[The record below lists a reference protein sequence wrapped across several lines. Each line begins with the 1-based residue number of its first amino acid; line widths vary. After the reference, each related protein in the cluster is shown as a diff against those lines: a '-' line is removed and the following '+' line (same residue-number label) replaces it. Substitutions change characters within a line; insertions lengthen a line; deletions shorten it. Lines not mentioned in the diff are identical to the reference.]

1 MPIVQV
7 ALDIPLDRLFD
18 YEAPTAMAD
27 DVGRRVLVP
36 FGQEQKVGIILAVNA
51 SSLHPVEQIK
61 PISILWRDVPA
72 LSASDLGF
80 LRFCSEYYH
89 HPLGPVVL
97 NALPPGLRRISG
109 WTPPKRQSRPSVPEA
124 VAFPTLTADQ
134 AVAVAAIRSQ
144 DAGFRPFLLKGIT
157 GSGKTEV
164 YLNAIQHWVQQG
176 KQVLVLTPEINLTP
190 QFELRFRQRLP
201 DISMVSLHSN
211 LGEKERVS
219 RWLKAQ
225 SGEASVILGT
235 RLAVLCPIP
244 RLGLIVVDE
253 EHDASYKQ
261 QEGLRYSARDL
272 AIVRARM
279 LQIPVVLGS
288 ATPALESWWN
298 SQSGRYQ
305 LLTLSQRAQ
314 PGARLPL
321 IEMIA
326 APPRH
331 SPQSIAKPLLTALGQ
346 RLARAEQSLVFINRR
361 GYAPVLLCGQCGWVC
376 ACDRCSA
383 RMVVHLRARQLRC
396 HHCGDQR
403 PIPTH
408 CPECGNTRLESTGE
422 GTQKIEAQ
430 LREQFPSAR
439 ILRVDSDSLSRRDAW
454 AETATAIQEGDVD
467 IIVGTQI
474 MVKGHDFP
482 KITLVAALNVDGA
495 LFSSDFRGSERLFS
509 QLVQVAGRAGRADR
523 PGEVMIQTAFP
534 DHPLFGA
541 LLQHDYEAFAKRELE
556 QRRLAGFPPF
566 MYQAILRAAAENP
579 GHVESF
585 MAEAV
590 EKARPLAGGIEIYDP
605 VPAPMA
611 RLAGKTRMQLLAQ
624 CSHRGRL
631 QAFLTTW
638 QSHLFA
644 MARSRVSWV
653 LDVDPLE
660 L

>member
-1 MPIVQV
+1 MVSCSS
-7 ALDIPLDRLFD
+7 
-18 YEAPTAMAD
+18 PTATAS

-36 FGQEQKVGIILAVNA
+36 FGQEEKVGVILAVNA
-51 SSLHPVEQIK
+51 SSDHPAEQIK
-61 PISILWRDVPA
+61 PIRMLWRDVPA
-72 LSASDLGF
+72 LSETDLRF

-89 HPLGPVVL
+89 HPMGSVVV
-97 NALPPGLRRISG
+97 NALPPGLRRVSG
-109 WTPPKRQSRPSVPEA
+109 WSPPKRQARTTIPDALP
-124 VAFPTLTADQ
+124 FPVLTADQ
-134 AVAVAAIRSQ
+134 SDAVTAIC
-144 DAGFRPFLLKGIT
+144 AHGTGFRPYLLKGIT

-164 YLNAIQHWVQQG
+164 YLNAIQHGVQQG
-176 KQVLVLTPEINLTP
+176 MQVLVLTPEINLTP

-201 DISMVSLHSN
+201 DVPLISLHSN
-211 LGEKERVS
+211 LGEKARAA

-272 AIVRARM
+272 AIVRAQM

-298 SQSGRYQ
+298 GQSGRYQ
-305 LLTLSQRAQ
+305 LLKLSQRAQ
-314 PGARLPL
+314 PGARLPPIL
-321 IEMIA
+321 LVA
-326 APPRH
+326 APPKH
-331 SPQSIAKPLLTALGQ
+331 SAQSISKPVLQALGQ
-346 RLARAEQSLVFINRR
+346 RLERAEQSLVFINRR
-361 GYAPVLLCGQCGWVC
+361 GYAPVLLCSQCGWVC
-376 ACDRCSA
+376 ACSRCSA
-383 RMVVHLRARQLRC
+383 RMVVHLRARHLRC
-396 HHCGDQR
+396 HHCGGQR
-403 PIPTH
+403 TIPSH
-408 CPECGNTRLESTGE
+408 CPECGNTRLESTGD
-422 GTQKIEAQ
+422 GTQKIEAL

-439 ILRVDSDSLSRRDAW
+439 IMRVDSDTLSRRDAW
-454 AETATAIQEGDVD
+454 ADTAAAIHEGAVD

-495 LFSSDFRGSERLFS
+495 LFSNDFRGSERLFS

-534 DHPLFGA
+534 DHPLFSA
-541 LLQHDYEAFAKRELE
+541 LLQHDYETFAQRELE

-566 MYQAILRAAAENP
+566 VYQAILRASSENP
-579 GHVESF
+579 DHVEAF

-590 EKARPLAGGIEIYDP
+590 QSAKPLAEGIEIYDP

-611 RLAGKTRMQLLAQ
+611 RLAGKTRLQLLAQ

-631 QAFLTTW
+631 QAFLTIW
-638 QSHLFA
+638 QTHLFA
-644 MARSRVSWV
+644 MARSRVSWI

>member
-7 ALDIPLDRLFD
+7 ALDIPLNRLFD
-18 YEAPTAMAD
+18 YEAPTATAD

-36 FGQEQKVGIILAVNA
+36 FGQEEKVGVILAVNTG
-51 SSLHPVEQIK
+51 SEHPVEQIK
-61 PISILWRDVPA
+61 PVRMLWRDVPA
-72 LSASDLGF
+72 LSASDLHF
-80 LRFCSEYYH
+80 LRFCSDYYH
-89 HPLGPVVL
+89 HPLGQVIL

-109 WTPPKRQSRPSVPEA
+109 WTPPKRQAKTAIPEA
-124 VAFPTLTADQ
+124 VAFPTLTPDQ
-134 AVAVAAIRSQ
+134 CNAVAAIRAQ
-144 DAGFRPFLLKGIT
+144 GAGFRPFLLKGIT

-176 KQVLVLTPEINLTP
+176 RQVLVLTPEINLTP

-211 LGEKERVS
+211 LGEKERVT
-219 RWLKAQ
+219 RWLRAQ
-225 SGEASVILGT
+225 RGEASVILGT

-272 AIVRARM
+272 AIVRAQM

-298 SQSGRYQ
+298 SQSGRYH
-305 LLTLSQRAQ
+305 LLKLSQRAL
-314 PGARLPL
+314 PRARLPL
-321 IEMIA
+321 IELVA

-331 SPQSIAKPLLTALGQ
+331 APQTISKPILEALGQ
-346 RLARAEQSLVFINRR
+346 RLARADQSLVFINRR

-376 ACDRCSA
+376 ECSRCSA
-383 RMVVHLRARQLRC
+383 RMVVHLRARHLRC

-403 PIPTH
+403 PIPSH
-408 CPECGNTRLESTGE
+408 CPECGNACLESTGE
-422 GTQKIEAQ
+422 GTQKIEAL
-430 LREQFPSAR
+430 LREQFPAAR
-439 ILRVDSDSLSRRDAW
+439 ILRVDSDTLSRRDAW
-454 AETATAIQEGDVD
+454 AETAAAIEEGRVD

-541 LLQHDYEAFAKRELE
+541 LLQHDYDTFAQQELE

-579 GHVESF
+579 SHVESF

-590 EKARPLAGGIEIYDP
+590 RWAQPLADGIEIYDP

-611 RLAGKTRMQLLAQ
+611 RLAGKTRLQLLAQ

-638 QSHLFA
+638 QAHLFA

>member
-7 ALDIPLDRLFD
+7 ALDIPLNRLFD
-18 YEAPTAMAD
+18 YEAPTATAN

-36 FGQEQKVGIILAVNA
+36 FGQEEKVGVILAVNA
-51 SSLHPVEQIK
+51 GSDHPPEQIK
-61 PISILWRDVPA
+61 PIKMLWRDVPA
-72 LSASDLGF
+72 LSETDLGL

-89 HPLGPVVL
+89 HPLGSVVL
-97 NALPPGLRRISG
+97 TALPPGLRRISG
-109 WTPPKRQSRPSVPEA
+109 WSPPKRQARITIPEA
-124 VAFPTLTADQ
+124 VPFPRLTPDQ
-134 AVAVAAIRSQ
+134 QDAVAAIRAQ
-144 DAGFRPFLLKGIT
+144 GPGFRPFLLKGIT

-164 YLNAIQHWVQQG
+164 YLNAIQHWVGQG
-176 KQVLVLTPEINLTP
+176 MQVLVLTPEINLTP

-201 DISMVSLHSN
+201 DVPLVSLHSN

-272 AIVRARM
+272 AIVRAQM
-279 LQIPVVLGS
+279 LKIPVILGS

-298 SQSGRYQ
+298 GQSGRYQ
-305 LLTLSQRAQ
+305 LLRLSQRAQ

-321 IEMIA
+321 IQLVA
-326 APPRH
+326 APPKH
-331 SPQSIAKPLLTALGQ
+331 ALQPIAKPLLQALGQ
-346 RLARAEQSLVFINRR
+346 RLERAEQSLVFINRR
-361 GYAPVLLCGQCGWVC
+361 GYAPVLLCSQCGWVC
-376 ACDRCSA
+376 ECSRCSA
-383 RMVVHLRARQLRC
+383 RMVVHLRARHLRC
-396 HHCGDQR
+396 HHCGDQQ
-403 PIPTH
+403 PIPSH
-408 CPECGNTRLESTGE
+408 CPECGNTRLESTGD
-422 GTQKIEAQ
+422 GTQKIEAL
-430 LREQFPSAR
+430 LREKFSSAR
-439 ILRVDSDSLSRRDAW
+439 ILRVDSDTMSRRDAW
-454 AETATAIQEGDVD
+454 AETAMAIQEGAVD

-482 KITLVAALNVDGA
+482 KITLVAGLNVDGA
-495 LFSSDFRGSERLFS
+495 LFSNDFRGSERLFS
-509 QLVQVAGRAGRADR
+509 QLAQVAGRAGRADR
-523 PGEVMIQTAFP
+523 HGEVMIQTSFP
-534 DHPLFGA
+534 EHPLFGA
-541 LLQHDYEAFAKRELE
+541 LLQHDYEAFAQRELE

-566 MYQAILRAAAENP
+566 IYQAILRASAENP
-579 GHVESF
+579 SLVESF

-590 EKARPLAGGIEIYDP
+590 QWAKPLAEGIEIYDP

-611 RLAGKTRMQLLAQ
+611 RLAGKTRLQLLAQ
-624 CSHRGRL
+624 CTHRGRL
-631 QAFLTTW
+631 QAFLTAW
-638 QSHLFA
+638 QTHLFA

>member
-7 ALDIPLDRLFD
+7 ALDLPLNRLFD
-18 YEAPTAMAD
+18 YEAPTATPE

-36 FGQEQKVGIILAVNA
+36 FGQDEKVGVILAVNTG
-51 SSLHPVEQIK
+51 SDHPSEQIK
-61 PISILWRDVPA
+61 PVKTLWRDVPA
-72 LSASDLGF
+72 LSQSDLGF
-80 LRFCSEYYH
+80 LRFCSAYYH
-89 HPLGPVVL
+89 HPLGSVVL

-109 WTPPKRQSRPSVPEA
+109 WSPPKRLAKVVVPEA
-124 VAFPTLTADQ
+124 VPFPSLTPDQ
-134 AVAVAAIRSQ
+134 SLAAETIRAHTS
-144 DAGFRPFLLKGIT
+144 GFRPFLLKGIT

-164 YLNAIQHWVQQG
+164 YLNAIQHRVQQG
-176 KQVLVLTPEINLTP
+176 LQVLVLTPEINLTP

-201 DISMVSLHSN
+201 AVPLVSLHSN
-211 LGEKERVS
+211 LGEKERVA

-272 AIVRARM
+272 AIVRAQM
-279 LQIPVVLGS
+279 LEIPIILGS

-305 LLTLSQRAQ
+305 LLKLSQRAQ
-314 PGARLPL
+314 PGAQLPRIQL
-321 IEMIA
+321 VPS
-326 APPRH
+326 PPRH
-331 SPQSIAKPLLTALGQ
+331 TTQPVAKPVLQALQ
-346 RLARAEQSLVFINRR
+346 HRLERAEQSLVFINRR
-361 GYAPVLLCGQCGWVC
+361 GYAPVLLCSQCGWVSEC
-376 ACDRCSA
+376 SRCSA
-383 RMVVHLRARQLRC
+383 RMVVHLRAHQLRC
-396 HHCGDQR
+396 HHCGEQR
-403 PIPTH
+403 AIPRH
-408 CPECGNTRLESTGE
+408 CPECGNSRLESTGD
-422 GTQKIEAQ
+422 GTQKIEAV
-430 LREQFPSAR
+430 LREQFPTAR
-439 ILRVDSDSLSRRDAW
+439 ILRVDSDTLSRRDAW
-454 AETATAIQEGDVD
+454 VDTAAAIQSGDVD

-482 KITLVAALNVDGA
+482 KITLVAALNVDGS

-534 DHPLFGA
+534 EHPLFNA
-541 LLQHDYEAFAKRELE
+541 LYEHDYEGFAARELE

-566 MYQAILRAAAENP
+566 VHQAILRAAAENAS
-579 GHVESF
+579 HVESF

-590 EKARPLAGGIEIYDP
+590 QLAKPLAEGVEIYDP

-611 RLAGKTRMQLLAQ
+611 RLAGKTRLQLLAQ
-624 CSHRGRL
+624 CTHRGRL
-631 QAFLTTW
+631 QAFLTAW
-638 QSHLFA
+638 QTHLFA
-644 MARSRVSWV
+644 IARSRVSWV